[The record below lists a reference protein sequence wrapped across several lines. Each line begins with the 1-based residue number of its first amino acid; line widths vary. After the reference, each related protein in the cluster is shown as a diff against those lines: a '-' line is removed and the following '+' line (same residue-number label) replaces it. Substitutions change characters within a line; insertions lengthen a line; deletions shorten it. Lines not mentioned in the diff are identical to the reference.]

1 MKINKFIW
9 IFLGII
15 LLIGAIIFF
24 FTLRSGAE
32 KATLGGQEVNLKVAD
47 SPEERELG
55 LSNTDSL
62 GENEGMIFLFDEKG
76 YHSFWMKGMTFPID
90 IIFLNDDMIVTIHK
104 NVPAPE
110 SEDVTPTASYSPTQ
124 PSNRVIEVPA
134 GFTEKHNVNVGET
147 VELSL

>member
-1 MKINKFIW
+1 MKINKLVW
-9 IFLGII
+9 IFLGVI
-15 LLIGAIIFF
+15 LLIGAVIFF
-24 FTLRSGAE
+24 IMLRGGAE
-32 KATLGGQEVNLKVAD
+32 KATLGGQEINLTVAD
-47 SPEERELG
+47 SPEEREIG
-55 LSNTDSL
+55 LSNTASL

-76 YHSFWMKGMTFPID
+76 YHSFWMKGMAFPID

-134 GFTEKHNVNVGET
+134 GFSDKHNINVGDT